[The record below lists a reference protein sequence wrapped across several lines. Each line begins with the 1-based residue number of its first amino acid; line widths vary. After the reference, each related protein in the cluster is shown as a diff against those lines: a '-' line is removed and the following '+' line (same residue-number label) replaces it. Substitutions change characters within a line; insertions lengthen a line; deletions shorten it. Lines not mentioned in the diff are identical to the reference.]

1 MGSVVLNAGTSSA
14 PEDIEMEYSS
24 PVASSNLDLGR
35 DIVVT
40 VGILLVIAG
49 FATAA
54 VSKGP
59 DQSVKKVA
67 KNALVS
73 SIPVTEKQQAVTKV
87 GPECSITKGD
97 GIAACSGVL
106 RTMEKSAATGT
117 QQPRKKVD
125 VITAHK
131 KHAEFPA

>member
-1 MGSVVLNAGTSSA
+1 
-14 PEDIEMEYSS
+14 MEYSS
-24 PVASSNLDLGR
+24 PVASSSLDLGR

-54 VSKGP
+54 VSKGT